1 MAKKKIR
8 KSKAKK
14 VKKSKKKTMK
24 KKAKKTKK
32 SRTKKAARKV
42 KKSKKKAKKAPK
54 GKKKAMRK
62 PGRVKASAKAAG
74 TLGKVIHYYDKI
86 GVGIVK
92 MAGSLRVGESVVF
105 KRGPEEFAQQ
115 VTSME
120 VDHTP
125 VNEAKKGQ
133 IIGLKVNQPVKD
145 GAVVM
150 KA

>member
-14 VKKSKKKTMK
+14 TKAKKATRAKKSKKV
-24 KKAKKTKK
+24 KTK
-32 SRTKKAARKV
+32 RVKKAA